1 MIWHR
6 EHFDGSHGKR
16 VSSLESGEAVNPANE
31 SVVRRFFEELWNAGD
46 LAVADDIVAPHHMHH
61 IGEDVRHGPEGVRQM
76 VSYLRAAFPDLHFVL
91 EDLLSDAD
99 RVAVRWTA
107 TGTQTG
113 PFFELQPTGR
123 HARWTG
129 MDMVRLED
137 RLLVELWANAD
148 GAALWEQLT
157 ESPEQI

>member
-1 MIWHR
+1 MNA
-6 EHFDGSHGKR
+6 E
-16 VSSLESGEAVNPANE
+16 NE

-46 LAVADDIVAPHHMHH
+46 LALADDIVAPQHVHHV
-61 IGEDVRHGPEGVRQM
+61 GDDVRHGPEGVRQM
-76 VSYLRAAFPDLHFVL
+76 ASSLREAFPDLHFTL
-91 EDLLSDAD
+91 EDVLSDAD

-113 PFFELQPTGR
+113 AFFDLDPTGR

-129 MDMVRLED
+129 MDMVRLHD
-137 RLLVELWANAD
+137 GQLVELWANAD

-157 ESPEQI
+157 DPPESNLSQPS

>member
-1 MIWHR
+1 
-6 EHFDGSHGKR
+6 
-16 VSSLESGEAVNPANE
+16 VNPANE

-113 PFFELQPTGR
+113 PFSSCSPPADTRGGPGWTWCGSRTVFSSSSGPTPMERLFGNNSPNRRSKFEILVSRGTTG
-123 HARWTG
+123 
-129 MDMVRLED
+129 
-137 RLLVELWANAD
+137 
-148 GAALWEQLT
+148 
-157 ESPEQI
+157 